1 MSAINKIY
9 SNDLGISFF
18 WKRDECISTPKIQ
31 LVFRD
36 IGFLL
41 SLPEL
46 KDFSDSCSA
55 TINSSCCSQCEN
67 PQHCRS
73 LLLRTPSDKID
84 LAVNRQELYQ
94 IRELINGT
102 IYRVEL
108 KYWTRNL
115 CLN

>member
-1 MSAINKIY
+1 MNAIDKIY
-9 SNDLGISFF
+9 SNELGISFF
-18 WKRDECISTPKIQ
+18 WKKDKHASTPKIQ
-31 LVFRD
+31 LIFRD

-46 KDFSDSCSA
+46 KDFSDSCRA
-55 TINSSCCSQCEN
+55 TINSNCCNQCKN
-67 PQHCRS
+67 SQHCRS

-94 IRELINGT
+94 IQELINST

-108 KYWTRNL
+108 KHWVQNI